1 MISFRADAN
10 NLSPETQTPPLK
22 AMTFSHNYLF
32 NYTSTLNLNYSA
44 NTFVSGGGGGVLK
57 VCACE
62 YKAEIEVIL
71 LT

>member
-1 MISFRADAN
+1 MISFTADAN
-10 NLSPETQTPPLK
+10 NLSPKSWTPPLK
-22 AMTFSHNYLF
+22 AMTFPHNYLF

-44 NTFVSGGGGGVLK
+44 NTFVYGWGGVLK
-57 VCACE
+57 VCACK